1 MKLREAQDMWK
12 RTLQTTVF
20 RDGHHLNNTSIDA
33 GEGGGPPSSTQSPPT
48 RCHPTHQNE
57 MWKNP
62 HFDDPRL
69 QKPKKKVQVAFFEK
83 KKNLQFDDKILII
96 VAFKKD
102 NEKMYFLCSF
112 STIGKKYRDG
122 YQ

>member
-1 MKLREAQDMWK
+1 MTFKKIHFLCNFGDFQVEFLFFQNNWILKLREAQDMWK

-83 KKNLQFDDKILII
+83 KRIYNLTTR
-96 VAFKKD
+96 
-102 NEKMYFLCSF
+102 F
-112 STIGKKYRDG
+112 SSL
-122 YQ
+122 